1 MKWGVN
7 TLRVTHTECE
17 ICLWI
22 KAVRRFEGVA
32 FIHLSLAV
40 NYLLAQTH
48 TYSANNQIQSVCQ
61 HQGAIVAHLTG
72 KVFFFSA
79 LICQADGSIA
89 AIHPEP
95 VKTFSHNS
103 HIDMK

>member
-1 MKWGVN
+1 MQTVRWSGDDEVGGK
-7 TLRVTHTECE
+7 HTECE

-40 NYLLAQTH
+40 KYLLAQTH
-48 TYSANNQIQSVCQ
+48 TYSANNQIQPVCQ

-89 AIHPEP
+89 AFFTRQPY
-95 VKTFSHNS
+95 
-103 HIDMK
+103 